1 METYNFETGDLLLF
15 DGKSEFSFFGFF
27 ARLIKFFTKS
37 DYSHIGMI
45 VKNPSF
51 ANLPDG
57 LYLWH
62 SSLEEN
68 DAEDHKTKLGVQFT
82 PLERIIKNYHGK
94 LFWRKLNPGNVRI
107 TNQKLKE
114 IHNLVHD
121 KPYDLNF
128 IDWFDALI
136 EHSTNRRTSR
146 FFCSALVARIYSF
159 LNLIDSN
166 MDWSIIRPSS
176 FSQENLKDPTHIFFI
191 NEAYLYPEVQI
202 NSSGDY
208 RTTSFDS

>member
-15 DGKSEFSFFGFF
+15 DRKSEFSFFGFF
-27 ARLIKFFTKS
+27 DWLIKYFTKS

-51 ANLPDG
+51 ANLPNG

-68 DAEDHKTKLGVQFT
+68 DAEDHKKKLGVQFT
-82 PLERIIKNYHGK
+82 PLERIIKNYPGK
-94 LFWRKLNPGNVRI
+94 LIWRKLNSGNVRI
-107 TNQKLKE
+107 TNDKLKE
-114 IHNLVHD
+114 IHELVHG

-136 EHSTNRRTSR
+136 EHPSNRCTTR
-146 FFCSALVARIYSF
+146 FFCSALIARIYSF
-159 LNLIDSN
+159 LDLIGPN
-166 MDWSIIRPSS
+166 IDWSIIRPSS
-176 FSQENLKDPTHIFFI
+176 FSQENLKDPTHIILI
-191 NEAYLYPEVQI
+191 NGAYLYPEVEI
-202 NSSGDY
+202 TFFYS
-208 RTTSFDS
+208 